1 MEDRVEGT
9 SATVAFAIASD
20 VDIVRVHDVKQITR
34 VARMS
39 DAIVRGGGACE
50 E

>member
-9 SATVAFAIASD
+9 SATVALAIASG
-20 VDIVRVHDVKQITR
+20 VDIVRVHDVKCMAR

-39 DAIVRGGGACE
+39 DAVVRGGSFCE
-50 E
+50 R